1 MNSTDICIIA
11 MRERATT
18 IQIERARLSGCLRT
32 IRDLG
37 GMDAVR
43 AIAATEIE
51 RLTLGANDNGDWIG

>member
-1 MNSTDICIIA
+1 MNSTDRAILV

-43 AIAATEIE
+43 AITATEIE
-51 RLTLGANDNGDWIG
+51 RLTLTANDNGAWIG